1 MSRATFAFLVLTI
14 ASVGACGGGA
24 PSPSAP
30 PSSALPPS
38 GTPSPASSPTLA
50 PGTAATPVQLAADI
64 DIGGRTLHLFCMGT
78 APAGQPTVLGESG
91 LTGDSRTWND
101 IFYAVA
107 ERTRVCA
114 YDRAGLN
121 LSQPAP
127 ESSRTL
133 QDQVD
138 DLQALITEAELT
150 GPIVFAAHSSG
161 AWSVAL
167 YTSEHPEDVV
177 GVVLVDPRGSHVSA
191 EWLAALPP
199 KAVGEPVAVAANRD
213 ELTTF
218 ESDPS
223 LNDEHLDLTKAMEQV
238 NEVLDPKTPLFGDR
252 PLIVLQ
258 AGLTPNSWSDL
269 PAKIRIMFDRIWRDG
284 QTAFLAESS
293 KSSAVEVDDSDHEL
307 PAMRPDA
314 VVDALFEVLDQ
325 VGS

>member
-1 MSRATFAFLVLTI
+1 M
-14 ASVGACGGGA
+14 
-24 PSPSAP
+24 
-30 PSSALPPS
+30 
-38 GTPSPASSPTLA
+38 
-50 PGTAATPVQLAADI
+50 
-64 DIGGRTLHLFCMGT
+64 
-78 APAGQPTVLGESG
+78 
-91 LTGDSRTWND
+91 GDSRTWND

-121 LSQPAP
+121 QSQPAP
-127 ESSRTL
+127 GLARTL

-138 DLQALITEAELT
+138 DLRALMTAAELT
-150 GPIVFAAHSSG
+150 GPIVFAAHSTG
-161 AWSVAL
+161 AWNVSL
-167 YTSEHPEDVV
+167 YTSQHPEDIV

-199 KAVGEPVAVAANRD
+199 KAAGEPVAVAANRD
-213 ELTTF
+213 ELTIF

-223 LNDEHLDLTKAMEQV
+223 LNDEHLDLTKAIEQV

-269 PAKIRIMFDRIWRDG
+269 PDEIRLAFDRIWHDG
-284 QTAFLAESS
+284 QTAFLAESTE
-293 KSSAVEVDDSDHEL
+293 SSAVAVNDSDHDL

-314 VVDALFEVLDQ
+314 VVDALLEVLDQ
-325 VGS
+325 AGS

>member
-1 MSRATFAFLVLTI
+1 MSRATFAFLVLMI

-24 PSPSAP
+24 PATSAP
-30 PSSALPPS
+30 PSSAMPPS
-38 GTPSPASSPTLA
+38 GTPSPASSPTFA
-50 PGTAATPVQLAADI
+50 PSTAATPVQLAADI
-64 DIGGRTLHLFCMGT
+64 DVGGRTLHLFCMGT

-91 LTGDSRTWND
+91 LTGDSRTWNN

-161 AWSVAL
+161 AWIVSL
-167 YTSEHPEDVV
+167 YASQHPEDIV

-199 KAVGEPVAVAANRD
+199 KAAGEPAAVTANRD

-218 ESDPS
+218 DSNPA
-223 LNDEHLDLTKAMEQV
+223 LNDEHLHLTKAMEQV

-269 PAKIRIMFDRIWRDG
+269 PAEIRVMFDRIWHDG
-284 QTAFLAESS
+284 QAAFLAESS
-293 KSSAVEVDDSDHEL
+293 KSSAVAVDDSDHEM
-307 PAMRPDA
+307 PEMRPDA

>member
-1 MSRATFAFLVLTI
+1 MSRATFASLALTI
-14 ASVGACGGGA
+14 ASVVACGGGA
-24 PSPSAP
+24 SAP
-30 PSSALPPS
+30 PSPSVPPS
-38 GTPSPASSPTLA
+38 GSPSPAPSPTLA
-50 PGTAATPVQLAADI
+50 PSAAAVPVQLATDI
-64 DIGGRTLHLFCMGT
+64 DVGGRTLHLFCVGT
-78 APAGQPTVLGESG
+78 APAGQPTVFGESG
-91 LTGDSRTWND
+91 LMGDSRTWND

-121 LSQPAP
+121 QSQPAP
-127 ESSRTL
+127 EPARTL

-138 DLQALITEAELT
+138 DLRALMTAAELT

-161 AWSVAL
+161 AWNVAL
-167 YTSEHPEDVV
+167 YTSQHPDDIA
-177 GVVLVDPRGSHVSA
+177 GIVLVDPRGSHVSA
-191 EWLAALPP
+191 QWLAALPP
-199 KAVGEPVAVAANRD
+199 KAAGEPVAVAANRD

-218 ESDPS
+218 ETDPS
-223 LNDEHLDLTKAMEQV
+223 LNDERLDLTKAMEQV
-238 NEVLDPKTPLFGDR
+238 NEVLDPETPLFGDL

-269 PAKIRIMFDRIWRDG
+269 PDEIRLEFDRIWRDG
-284 QTAFLAESS
+284 QAAFLAESTT
-293 KSSAVEVDDSDHEL
+293 SSAVAVDDSDHDL

>member
-1 MSRATFAFLVLTI
+1 MSRAVFASLSLML
-14 ASVGACGGGA
+14 ASVVACGGGPTA
-24 PSPSAP
+24 PSTPPSPSV
-30 PSSALPPS
+30 PPS
-38 GTPSPASSPTLA
+38 GSPAPASSPPAAPSLA
-50 PGTAATPVQLAADI
+50 ADPVQLTTDI
-64 DIGGRTLHLFCMGT
+64 DVGGRTLHLFCVGT
-78 APAGQPTVLGESG
+78 AAAGQPTVLGESG
-91 LTGDSRTWND
+91 LMGDSRTWNH

-121 LSQPAP
+121 QSQPAP
-127 ESSRTL
+127 EPSRTL

-138 DLQALITEAELT
+138 DLRALLTAPELA

-161 AWSVAL
+161 AWIVSL
-167 YTSEHPEDVV
+167 YASQHPEDIL

-199 KAVGEPVAVAANRD
+199 KAEGEAVAVSANRD

-218 ESDPS
+218 DSDPS
-223 LNDEHLDLTKAMEQV
+223 LNDEHLDLTKAMKQV

-258 AGLTPNSWSDL
+258 AGLTPGSWSDL
-269 PAKIRIMFDRIWRDG
+269 PDEIRVVFDRAWHDG
-284 QTAFLAESS
+284 QSSFLAEST
-293 KSSAVEVDDSDHEL
+293 KSSAVVVEDSDHEL
-307 PAMRPDA
+307 PEMRPDA
-314 VVDALFEVLDQ
+314 IVEALFEVLDQ

>member
-1 MSRATFAFLVLTI
+1 MSRAMFASLALLAFLV
-14 ASVGACGGGA
+14 ACSGGA
-24 PSPSAP
+24 SAPSAP
-30 PSSALPPS
+30 PSLSVPPS
-38 GTPSPASSPTLA
+38 GSPSPASSPTPA
-50 PGTAATPVQLAADI
+50 PSAAPTPVQRAADI
-64 DIGGRTLHLFCMGT
+64 DVGGRTLHLFCVGT
-78 APAGQPTVLGESG
+78 ASAGQPTVLGESG

-121 LSQPAP
+121 QSQPAP
-127 ESSRTL
+127 ESVRTL
-133 QDQVD
+133 QDEVD
-138 DLQALITEAELT
+138 DLHALITGADLT
-150 GPIVFAAHSSG
+150 GPIVFAAHSIG
-161 AWSVAL
+161 AWNVSL
-167 YTSEHPEDVV
+167 YSSQHPEDVV

-191 EWLAALPP
+191 NWLAALPP
-199 KAVGEPVAVAANRD
+199 KAADEPVAVAANRD

-223 LNDEHLDLTKAMEQV
+223 LNDEHLDLTKATEQV
-238 NEVLDPKTPLFGDR
+238 NDVLDPKTPLFGDR

-258 AGLTPNSWSDL
+258 AGLTPNNWSDL
-269 PAKIRIMFDRIWRDG
+269 PEEIRVAFDQIWHDG
-284 QTAFLAESS
+284 QASFLTEST
-293 KSSAVEVDDSDHEL
+293 KSSAVAVDDSDHDL

>member
-1 MSRATFAFLVLTI
+1 MSRTTFASLALTI
-14 ASVGACGGGA
+14 ASLVACGGGA
-24 PSPSAP
+24 SAPSAP
-30 PSSALPPS
+30 SSSTVPPS
-38 GTPSPASSPTLA
+38 GSPSPASSSPPAPSLA
-50 PGTAATPVQLAADI
+50 AAPVQLTADI
-64 DIGGRTLHLFCMGT
+64 DVGGRTLHLFCVGT

-91 LTGDSRTWND
+91 LMGDSRTWND

-121 LSQPAP
+121 QSQPAP
-127 ESSRTL
+127 ESARTL

-138 DLQALITEAELT
+138 DLRALISAAELS

-161 AWSVAL
+161 AWNASL
-167 YTSEHPEDVV
+167 YTSQHPEDVV
-177 GVVLVDPRGSHVSA
+177 GVVLVDPRGSNVSA

-199 KAVGEPVAVAANRD
+199 KAAGEPVAVAANRD

-223 LNDEHLDLTKAMEQV
+223 LNDEHLDLTKAIEQV

-269 PAKIRIMFDRIWRDG
+269 PDEIRLVFDQIWHDG
-284 QTAFLAESS
+284 QTAFLAEST
-293 KSSAVEVDDSDHEL
+293 KSSAVAVNDSDHDL
-307 PAMRPDA
+307 PAMRPAA
-314 VVDALFEVLDQ
+314 VVDALREVLDQ
-325 VGS
+325 AGS

>member
-1 MSRATFAFLVLTI
+1 M
-14 ASVGACGGGA
+14 
-24 PSPSAP
+24 
-30 PSSALPPS
+30 
-38 GTPSPASSPTLA
+38 
-50 PGTAATPVQLAADI
+50 
-64 DIGGRTLHLFCMGT
+64 
-78 APAGQPTVLGESG
+78 
-91 LTGDSRTWND
+91 GDSRTWYD
-101 IFYAVA
+101 ILYAVA

-121 LSQPAP
+121 QSQPAP
-127 ESSRTL
+127 ESARTL

-138 DLQALITEAELT
+138 DLRALVTRAELT
-150 GPIVFAAHSSG
+150 GPVVLVAHSSG
-161 AWSVAL
+161 AWNASL
-167 YTSEHPEDVV
+167 YTSQYPEDVV

-199 KAVGEPVAVAANRD
+199 KAADEPVAVAANRD

-223 LNDEHLDLTKAMEQV
+223 LNDEHLDLTTAIEQV

-269 PAKIRIMFDRIWRDG
+269 PDEIRVVFDQIWHDG
-284 QTAFLAESS
+284 QTAFLGEST
-293 KSSAVEVDDSDHEL
+293 KSSAVAVDDSDHDL

-314 VVDALFEVLDQ
+314 VVEALVEVLDQ